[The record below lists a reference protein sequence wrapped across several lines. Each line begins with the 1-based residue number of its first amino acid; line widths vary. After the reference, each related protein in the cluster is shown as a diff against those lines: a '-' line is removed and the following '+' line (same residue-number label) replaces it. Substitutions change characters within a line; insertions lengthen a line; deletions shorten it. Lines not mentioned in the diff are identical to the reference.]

1 MYYNNTIYA
10 SSSEKKNR
18 LSPFK
23 ILTVTFYNC
32 HGIKMFHQIW
42 EDLLLVLKLWY
53 SLRKFLGFGL
63 WDLQMQ
69 AVSPDN
75 HRTRLGS
82 AFHDS
87 PFKANIEIKVNYY
100 IKM

>member
-1 MYYNNTIYA
+1 
-10 SSSEKKNR
+10 
-18 LSPFK
+18 
-23 ILTVTFYNC
+23 
-32 HGIKMFHQIW
+32 MFHQIW

-53 SLRKFLGFGL
+53 SLQKFLGFGL
-63 WDLQMQ
+63 WDSQMQ

-75 HRTRLGS
+75 HQMRLGS

-87 PFKANIEIKVNYY
+87 LFKANIEIKVNYC